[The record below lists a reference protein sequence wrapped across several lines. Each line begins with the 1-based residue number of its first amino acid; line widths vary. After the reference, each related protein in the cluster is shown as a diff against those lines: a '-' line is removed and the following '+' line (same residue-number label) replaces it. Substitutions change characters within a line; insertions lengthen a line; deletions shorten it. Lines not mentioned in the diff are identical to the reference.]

1 MSIKFINNLP
11 IIAIMTPFILAF
23 VLGLF
28 KDKYIKVKRA
38 LAVIATAVSFLC
50 VILLIKPILIN
61 GEIIVSWMGNWSPM
75 GGKAFGIGLQIDS
88 LGMFLALIITG
99 AALLSVIYSL
109 KYMSHDNGLEKY
121 YVLFLL
127 LTSSMI
133 GFVFTGDLFNMYVML
148 EIMTFAAI
156 ALTAFRNYKDKSVEA
171 AFKYIVTGSL
181 GSSLILLG
189 TCLIYSETK
198 TLNLAEIAV
207 VIKAMESM
215 TPTLI
220 VAFSLMMV
228 GYAVKAFM
236 VPCHTWPTDAHMA
249 APSSISMILS
259 GVMSK
264 TGIYAIIRLVF
275 MIFGLASN
283 KPVGYLILVWGVITM
298 VIGVSMAL
306 LQHDFKRLLAFH
318 SVSQIGYI
326 ITALGIAIIETGE
339 VSVLAMTGGTYHMIN
354 HAIFKGL
361 LFLTAG
367 AILYTTG
374 TTDLESVS
382 GLGKRMPF
390 TMAMFLFGA
399 AGISGIP
406 PFNGFASKWMIYEA
420 GFTGSLGIVSIIAVV
435 VSALTLASFIKVG
448 HSVFFGPINKEHKNI
463 EDVPT
468 SMKIPMGVLALG
480 IVIFGLF
487 PKVIVNKI
495 LIPVIKSVYDL
506 TGYVF
511 SALGN
516 TYDSLFVFDGINN
529 IEFLTKGIYNPTN
542 FLILFVILLLAILV
556 FVIFKGNNL
565 GEEIHE
571 KSDNE
576 FDMSIFKKY
585 ENHRVNSVNYSEA
598 PLDEACKYD
607 IYVGG
612 EKGEE
617 VKVGA
622 NDLFWG
628 MKYQLRGYFNSI
640 QKAHNGSVNDYSLW
654 IVATLVIVSVIT
666 IIFL

>member
-61 GEIIVSWMGNWSPM
+61 GEIIVSWMGNWSPI

-99 AALLSVIYSL
+99 ASLLSVIYSL

-156 ALTAFRNYKDKSVEA
+156 ALTAFRNYKEKSVEA

-448 HSVFFGPINKEHKNI
+448 HSVFFGPIKKEHKNI

-506 TGYVF
+506 TGYVS

-585 ENHRVNSVNYSEA
+585 EKHRGNSVNYSEA
-598 PLDEACKYD
+598 PLDAACKYD

-612 EKGEE
+612 EQGEE

>member
-1 MSIKFINNLP
+1 MSTELINSLP

-28 KDKYIKVKRA
+28 KDKYIKIKRA

-61 GEIIVSWMGNWSPM
+61 GEIIVSWMGNWSPI

-99 AALLSVIYSL
+99 ASLLSVIYSL

-448 HSVFFGPINKEHKNI
+448 HSVFFGPIKKEHKNI

-506 TGYVF
+506 KGYVS

-516 TYDSLFVFDGINN
+516 TYDSLFAFDGINN

-565 GEEIHE
+565 GEEIYE

-585 ENHRVNSVNYSEA
+585 EKHRINSVNYSEA
-598 PLDEACKYD
+598 PLDSACKYD

-612 EKGEE
+612 EQGEE

>member
-99 AALLSVIYSL
+99 ASLLSVIYSL

-156 ALTAFRNYKDKSVEA
+156 ALTAFRNYKEKSVEA

-516 TYDSLFVFDGINN
+516 TYDSLFAFDGINN

-585 ENHRVNSVNYSEA
+585 EKHRGNSVNYSEA

>member
-99 AALLSVIYSL
+99 ASLLSVIYSL

-506 TGYVF
+506 TGYVS

-585 ENHRVNSVNYSEA
+585 EKHRGNSVNYSEA
-598 PLDEACKYD
+598 PLDAACKYD

-612 EKGEE
+612 EQGEE

>member
-1 MSIKFINNLP
+1 MSIEVINNLP
-11 IIAIMTPFILAF
+11 IIAIMIPFSLAF
-23 VLGLF
+23 ILGLF
-28 KDKYIKVKRA
+28 KDKHIKLKSIVTV
-38 LAVIATAVSFLC
+38 LAMLISFIC
-50 VILLIKPILIN
+50 VLLLIKPIFVD
-61 GEIIVSWMGNWSPM
+61 GEVIVIWMGNWMPLE
-75 GGKAFGIGLQIDS
+75 GKAFGIGLEIDS
-88 LGMFLALIITG
+88 LGLFLALIITG
-99 AALLSVIYSL
+99 ASLLSAIYSL

-127 LTSSMI
+127 LTASMI

-156 ALTAFRNYKDKSVEA
+156 ALTAFRNYKDKAVEA

-207 VIKAMESM
+207 ILKSVDEIS
-215 TPTLI
+215 PIIILS
-220 VAFSLMMV
+220 FSLIMV

-236 VPCHTWPTDAHMA
+236 VPCHTWPTEAHMA

-264 TGIYAIIRLVF
+264 TGVYAIIRLVF

-283 KPVGYLILVWGVITM
+283 TPIGYLILVWGVVTM

-326 ITALGIAIIETGE
+326 ITALGIAIVESGPI
-339 VSVLAMTGGTYHMIN
+339 SVLALTGATYHMIN

-367 AILYTTG
+367 AVLYVTG
-374 TTDLESVS
+374 TTDLDAVS
-382 GLGKRMPF
+382 GLGKKMPF

-399 AGISGIP
+399 AAISGIP

-420 GFTGSLGIVSIIAVV
+420 GFSGSLGIVSIIAVV

-448 HSVFFGPINKEHKNI
+448 HSVFFGPINEEHSNI
-463 EDVPT
+463 EDIPI
-468 SMKIPMGVLALG
+468 SMKIPMGILSIG
-480 IVIFGLF
+480 TIVFGLF
-487 PKVIVNKI
+487 PQFIVNKI
-495 LIPVIKSVYDL
+495 LIPVVSSIYDVS
-506 TGYVF
+506 TYVS

-516 TYDSLFVFDGINN
+516 IYDSVFEVKTVMNVKI
-529 IEFLTKGIYNPTN
+529 LTKGIYNPTN
-542 FLILFVILLLAILV
+542 FLILFIILLIGVLSFVIL
-556 FVIFKGNNL
+556 KGDKINA
-565 GEEIHE
+565 EISE
-571 KSDNE
+571 KSDVTFN
-576 FDMSIFKKY
+576 MNIFKKY
-585 ENHRVNSVNYSEA
+585 KSSNLNSMDYSIA
-598 PLDEACKYD
+598 NKSNICKYD

-612 EKGEE
+612 EDGEK

-628 MKYQLRGYFNSI
+628 MKYQLKEYFESI
-640 QKAHNGSVNDYSLW
+640 QKAHNGSVNEYSLW
-654 IVATLVIVSVIT
+654 IIVTLLIVIIVT
-666 IIFL
+666 FIFL

>member
-99 AALLSVIYSL
+99 ASLLSVIYSL

-156 ALTAFRNYKDKSVEA
+156 ALTAFRNYKEKSVEA

-506 TGYVF
+506 TGYVS

-585 ENHRVNSVNYSEA
+585 EKHRGNSVNYSEA

>member
-28 KDKYIKVKRA
+28 KEKYIKVKRA
-38 LAVIATAVSFLC
+38 LAVIATAISFLC

-61 GEIIVSWMGNWSPM
+61 GEIIVSWMGNWSPI

-99 AALLSVIYSL
+99 ASLLSVIYSL

-249 APSSISMILS
+249 APSAISMILS

-506 TGYVF
+506 TGYVS

-516 TYDSLFVFDGINN
+516 TYDSLFAFDGINN

-556 FVIFKGNNL
+556 VVIFKGNNL

-585 ENHRVNSVNYSEA
+585 EKHRVNSVNYSEA
-598 PLDEACKYD
+598 PLDAACKYD

-612 EKGEE
+612 EQGEE

>member
-28 KDKYIKVKRA
+28 KDKYIKIKRA

-61 GEIIVSWMGNWSPM
+61 GEIIVSWMGNWSPI

-99 AALLSVIYSL
+99 ASLLSVIYSL

-198 TLNLAEIAV
+198 TLNLADIAV

-487 PKVIVNKI
+487 QKVIVNKI

-506 TGYVF
+506 TGYVS

-516 TYDSLFVFDGINN
+516 TYDSLFAFDGINN

-585 ENHRVNSVNYSEA
+585 EKHRINSVNYSEA
-598 PLDEACKYD
+598 PLDSACKYD

-612 EKGEE
+612 EQGEE

>member
-1 MSIKFINNLP
+1 
-11 IIAIMTPFILAF
+11 
-23 VLGLF
+23 
-28 KDKYIKVKRA
+28 
-38 LAVIATAVSFLC
+38 
-50 VILLIKPILIN
+50 
-61 GEIIVSWMGNWSPM
+61 
-75 GGKAFGIGLQIDS
+75 
-88 LGMFLALIITG
+88 
-99 AALLSVIYSL
+99 
-109 KYMSHDNGLEKY
+109 
-121 YVLFLL
+121 
-127 LTSSMI
+127 
-133 GFVFTGDLFNMYVML
+133 
-148 EIMTFAAI
+148 
-156 ALTAFRNYKDKSVEA
+156 
-171 AFKYIVTGSL
+171 
-181 GSSLILLG
+181 
-189 TCLIYSETK
+189 
-198 TLNLAEIAV
+198 
-207 VIKAMESM
+207 
-215 TPTLI
+215 
-220 VAFSLMMV
+220 
-228 GYAVKAFM
+228 
-236 VPCHTWPTDAHMA
+236 
-249 APSSISMILS
+249 MILS

-264 TGIYAIIRLVF
+264 TGVYAIIRLVF

-326 ITALGIAIIETGE
+326 ITALGMAIIESGE
-339 VSVLAMTGGTYHMIN
+339 ISVLAMAGGTYHMIN

-448 HSVFFGPINKEHKNI
+448 HSVFFGPIKKEHKNI
-463 EDVPT
+463 EDVPA
-468 SMKIPMGVLALG
+468 SMKIPMGVLALCT
-480 IVIFGLF
+480 VIFGLF

-495 LIPVIKSVYDL
+495 LLPVIKSVYDL
-506 TGYVF
+506 ARYVS

-516 TYDSLFVFDGINN
+516 TYDSVFSFDGINN
-529 IEFLTKGIYNPTN
+529 VEFLTKGIYNPTN
-542 FLILFVILLLAILV
+542 FLILFVILLLAVLA
-556 FVIFKGNNL
+556 FVIFKGDKA

-576 FDMSIFKKY
+576 FDMSIFKRYK
-585 ENHRVNSVNYSEA
+585 NNDLSGVNYSEA
-598 PLDEACKYD
+598 PLDAACKYN

-612 EKGEE
+612 EDVEN

-640 QKAHNGSVNDYSLW
+640 QKAHSGSVNDYSLW

>member
-99 AALLSVIYSL
+99 ASLLSVIYSL

-448 HSVFFGPINKEHKNI
+448 HSVFFGPIKKEHKNI

-506 TGYVF
+506 TGYVS

-585 ENHRVNSVNYSEA
+585 EKHRGNSVNYSEA
-598 PLDEACKYD
+598 PLDAACKYD

-612 EKGEE
+612 EQGEE

>member
-61 GEIIVSWMGNWSPM
+61 GEIIVSWMGNWSPI

-156 ALTAFRNYKDKSVEA
+156 ALTAFRNYKEKSIEA

-215 TPTLI
+215 TPTLM

-448 HSVFFGPINKEHKNI
+448 HSVFFGPIKKEHKNI

-506 TGYVF
+506 TGYVS

>member
-99 AALLSVIYSL
+99 ASLLSVIYSL

-506 TGYVF
+506 TGYVS

-516 TYDSLFVFDGINN
+516 TYDSLFAFDGINN

-585 ENHRVNSVNYSEA
+585 EKHRGNSVNYSEA
-598 PLDEACKYD
+598 PLDAACKYD

-612 EKGEE
+612 EQGEE

>member
-1 MSIKFINNLP
+1 MSTEFINNLP
-11 IIAIMTPFILAF
+11 IIAIMAPFILAF

-28 KDKYIKVKRA
+28 KDKYIKVKRT
-38 LAVIATAVSFLC
+38 LAVIGTAVSFFC
-50 VILLIKPILIN
+50 VILLIKPILIE
-61 GEIIVSWMGNWSPM
+61 GKIIVNWMGNWSPI
-75 GGKAFGIGLQIDS
+75 GGNAFGIGLEIDS
-88 LGMFLALIITG
+88 LGIFLALIITG
-99 AALLSVIYSL
+99 ASLLSVIYSL

-127 LTSSMI
+127 LTASMI

-207 VIKAMESM
+207 AIKSMEAM
-215 TPTLI
+215 TPILI

-264 TGIYAIIRLVF
+264 TGVYAIIRLVF

-283 KPVGYLILVWGVITM
+283 KPVGYLLLVWGVITM

-326 ITALGIAIIETGE
+326 ITALGIAIVESGE
-339 VSVLAMTGGTYHMIN
+339 ISILAMTGGTYHMIN

-367 AILYTTG
+367 AVLYTTG

-448 HSVFFGPINKEHKNI
+448 HSVFFGPINEEYKNI
-463 EDVPT
+463 EDIPT
-468 SMKIPMGVLALG
+468 SMKIPMGMLSLG
-480 IVIFGLF
+480 TVIFGLF
-487 PKVIVNKI
+487 PEAIVNNV
-495 LIPVIKSVYDL
+495 LIPVIKSIYNL
-506 TGYVF
+506 NGYV
-511 SALGN
+511 SSSLGN
-516 TYDSLFVFDGINN
+516 AYDSIFAFDDINN
-529 IEFLTKGIYNPTN
+529 VEFLTKGIYNPSN
-542 FLILFVILLLAILV
+542 FLILFVILLLAVLV
-556 FVIFKGNNL
+556 FVIFKGDNS

-585 ENHRVNSVNYSEA
+585 KNHKGNSVNYSQVT
-598 PLDEACKYD
+598 LNSACKYD

-617 VKVGA
+617 VKVGT

-628 MKYQLRGYFNSI
+628 MKYQLRRYFNII
-640 QKAHNGSVNDYSLW
+640 QKIHSGSVNDYSLW
-654 IVATLVIVSVIT
+654 IVATLVIVSIIT
-666 IIFL
+666 ITFL

>member
-1 MSIKFINNLP
+1 MSIKFINSLP
-11 IIAIMTPFILAF
+11 IIAIMTPFILSF

-28 KDKYIKVKRA
+28 KDKYIKIKRV

-61 GEIIVSWMGNWSPM
+61 GEIIVSWMGNWSPID
-75 GGKAFGIGLQIDS
+75 GKAFGIGLQIDS

-99 AALLSVIYSL
+99 ASLLSVIYSL

-283 KPVGYLILVWGVITM
+283 KPVGYLILVWGLITM

-399 AGISGIP
+399 AAISGIP

-420 GFTGSLGIVSIIAVV
+420 GFTGSFGIVSIIAVV

-448 HSVFFGPINKEHKNI
+448 HSVFFGPIKKEHKNI

-468 SMKIPMGVLALG
+468 SMKISMGVLALG

-506 TGYVF
+506 TGYVS

-516 TYDSLFVFDGINN
+516 TYDSLFAFDGINN

-542 FLILFVILLLAILV
+542 FLILFVILLLAILL

-565 GEEIHE
+565 GEEMHE

-585 ENHRVNSVNYSEA
+585 EKHRINSVNYSEA
-598 PLDEACKYD
+598 SLDSACKYD

-612 EKGEE
+612 EQGEE